1 MNDYNNPQKE
11 YMSLADLPPNE
22 KGLISRID
30 CGRGLAGRLN
40 SMGICLEQKIRKI
53 CGLRGP
59 VVFEI
64 NNTYSIAVG
73 HGIAKKI
80 IIEYNR
86 KNEPKQK
93 L

>member
-1 MNDYNNPQKE
+1 MNEYYNPK
-11 YMSLADLPPNE
+11 
-22 KGLISRID
+22 SRID
-30 CGRGLAGRLN
+30 GGRGVTGRLN
-40 SMGICLEQKIRKI
+40 SMGVQAGQTIEKI
-53 CGLRGP
+53 CGSFLRGP
-59 VVFEI
+59 VVFKI
-64 NNTYSIAVG
+64 RNTYSIAVG